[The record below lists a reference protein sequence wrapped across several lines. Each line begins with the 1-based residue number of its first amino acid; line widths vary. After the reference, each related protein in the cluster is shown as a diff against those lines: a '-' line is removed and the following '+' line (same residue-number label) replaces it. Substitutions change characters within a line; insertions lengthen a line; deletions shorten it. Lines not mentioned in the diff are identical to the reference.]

1 MSQRHKTR
9 QSSRVPLVM
18 PLLCRH
24 RGGTAKA
31 LTQDISRE
39 GLFLR
44 AREYIQPGSIHAIE
58 LMLPEDSVPLKLA
71 VSARFIGRIPAGFG
85 IGACI
90 TEHAPAKRQ
99 RWEQLYNS
107 AVQGEVGSTYEGVG
121 ERVVATAGALSQAVQ
136 AHLEAH
142 GFMIL
147 RARSNREVLPL
158 LQPGTAEVVLCDM
171 HDPQL
176 SGLELCAR
184 IRRQPAFAKVAFILV
199 TDSKRVDDFLAG
211 LNAGAAYVIA
221 KPFSAEYCASRVIA
235 AARQTEPEA
244 DSDRSMPIMKQ
255 QEDSGT
261 AFGATAQYL
270 HALPVLPSV
279 VVRAIDRV
287 SDAVFF
293 TKLAARQR
301 LREYLAFFSR

>member
-9 QSSRVPLVM
+9 QSSRVPM
-18 PLLCRH
+18 MKPLLCRH
-24 RGGTAKA
+24 RGGTARA

-44 AREYIQPGSIHAIE
+44 VREYIQPGSIYAIE
-58 LMLPEDSVPLKLA
+58 LMLPDEPVLLRLA
-71 VSARFIGRIPAGFG
+71 VSARFIGRIPTGFG

-90 TEHAPAKRQ
+90 TERAPARRQ
-99 RWEQLYNS
+99 RWEQLYDS
-107 AVQGEVGSTYEGVG
+107 AVQGGVGSTYEVVG
-121 ERVVATAGALSQAVQ
+121 ERVVATADALSAAAQ

-142 GFMIL
+142 GFLIL
-147 RARSNREVLPL
+147 RARSNREVPPL
-158 LQPGTAEVVLCDM
+158 LQPDTAEVVLCDM

-176 SGLELCAR
+176 SGVELCAL

-235 AARQTEPEA
+235 AARQTAPEA
-244 DSDRSMPIMKQ
+244 ESDRSAPSLQQ

-261 AFGATAQYL
+261 SFGATAQYL
-270 HALPVLPSV
+270 HAPSVLPAV
-279 VVRAIDRV
+279 VVRTIDRV

-301 LREYLAFFSR
+301 LRQYLALFSR